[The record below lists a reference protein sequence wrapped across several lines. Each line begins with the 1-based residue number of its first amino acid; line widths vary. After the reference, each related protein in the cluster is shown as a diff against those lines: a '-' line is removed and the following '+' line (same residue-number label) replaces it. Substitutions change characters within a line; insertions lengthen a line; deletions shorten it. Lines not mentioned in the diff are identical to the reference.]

1 MKSRNQITHRRSQT
15 AEITDIQEYNRT
27 DKIAG

>member
-1 MKSRNQITHRRSQT
+1 MKSRNQITQRSQT

-27 DKIAG
+27 NKITG